1 MEEKDNKKIN
11 TPPPIFEKITT
22 RNDDK
27 KDENIVTEYSIK
39 LNDTGIKRTITSEL
53 EVKDHFV
60 IKSYNNRRIPDTSL
74 ISPASHF
81 VNDPNSPEHRDSNW
95 ALTTRDFDGVLRPV
109 NSGSTTR
116 VNPFG
121 DYNKKDIIDRG
132 LAYNEED
139 RVKKETK
146 SEATRVPLTPL
157 YPFTRLDPNIA
168 RTSMFTAY
176 NRIKLP
182 IVDTEF
188 RKGFRHV
195 FFTRPECYIM
205 SDRRE
210 LSEQCYYDEDFSS
223 CFTRMPH
230 ILKILSPTYV
240 TGSHSKNDINS
251 NWNYLLCN
259 RVISLQS
266 AIKTGS
272 EPSQQYAT
280 TPLGYSVIAPSY
292 ITSMSNS
299 NLSVTFSETKD
310 LEVYEMLRMWML
322 YNHKRKYGIFSPP
335 FNGYKRKNAFLSD
348 TINGVGLS
356 GEMQVKD
363 AGGDAFAGVLYH
375 PYDRALENCAS
386 IFEIYTNESM
396 TKILYWCKYYGVYPE
411 EASIEGFGSDVNK
424 AATADGGL
432 KCNATFRYQRKLECV
447 NKTLVEFNYNAGI
460 TDNMGRVKPSLSLNA
475 SYPFLLRAEDEL
487 KLASQSKTSSDAIL
501 KNYMGAAG
509 MFTGSPYIV
518 MGQSVKDPL
527 DDSKTTTSPYLM
539 FTPLSDS
546 VFNNELNLGIENN
559 RKQNTSK
566 LIGFDKV

>member
-1 MEEKDNKKIN
+1 MADNKVDL
-11 TPPPIFEKITT
+11 TPPVFEDITT
-22 RNDDK
+22 KTDDK
-27 KDENIVTEYSIK
+27 KNDINSVTEYSIK
-39 LNDTGIKRTITSEL
+39 LDNTGIKRTITSEL

-81 VNDPNSPEHRDSNW
+81 VNDPNSPESRDNNW
-95 ALTTRDFDGVLRPV
+95 ALTTRDFDGVLKPV

-116 VNPFG
+116 VNPSG
-121 DYNKKDIIDRG
+121 DYNKNDIIYRG
-132 LAYNEED
+132 LGYNEED
-139 RVKKETK
+139 RVKKETN

-157 YPFTRLDPNIA
+157 YPFTRLDPSVA

-205 SDRRE
+205 SSRTE

-251 NWNYLLCN
+251 NWNYLLSN
-259 RVISLQS
+259 RVVSLQS

-272 EPSQQYAT
+272 EPSQQHVT
-280 TPLGYSVIAPSY
+280 TPLGYNVIAPSY

-299 NLSVTFSETKD
+299 NLSVVFSETKD
-310 LEVYEMLRMWML
+310 FEVYEMLRMWML

-335 FNGYKRKNAFLSD
+335 FNGYSYKNGFLSNA
-348 TINGVGLS
+348 NGNTGLS
-356 GEMQVKD
+356 EEGMPVQT
-363 AGGDAFAGVLYH
+363 GDNFAGVLYH

-411 EASIEGFGSDVNK
+411 EASIEGFSSDVNK
-424 AATADGGL
+424 AATAEGGL

-460 TDNMGRVKPSLSLNA
+460 TDNMGRVKSSLSLNA
-475 SYPFLLRAEDEL
+475 SYPFLLRAEDEI
-487 KLASQSKTSSDAIL
+487 KLRTQSKTSSDTIL
-501 KNYMGAAG
+501 KTYMGASG

-518 MGQSVKDPL
+518 MGQSTKDPL
-527 DDSKTTTSPYLM
+527 DASKTTTSPYLM
-539 FTPLSDS
+539 FTPLTDS

-559 RKQNTSK
+559 RKQNT
-566 LIGFDKV
+566 LDLVGFNRV

>member
-1 MEEKDNKKIN
+1 MADTNNNGNIN
-11 TPPPIFEKITT
+11 TPFESFTVSSS
-22 RNDDK
+22 NG
-27 KDENIVTEYSIK
+27 VTENMINS
-39 LNDTGIKRTITSEL
+39 NDTNTKGTIESEL
-53 EVKDHFV
+53 SVSDHFN
-60 IKSYNNRRIPDTSL
+60 IKSFNNRIIPDTSL

-81 VNDPNSPEHRDSNW
+81 TNDPNSPNPQDNNR
-95 ALTTRDFDGVLRPV
+95 AITTRDFDGVLKPV

-121 DYNKKDIIDRG
+121 DYNKKDIIERG
-132 LAYNEED
+132 LCNNEAD
-139 RVKKETK
+139 RVVKETNNSQSK
-146 SEATRVPLTPL
+146 VPISPL
-157 YPFTRLDPNIA
+157 YPFTRLNPDVA
-168 RTSMFTAY
+168 RTSMFTTY

-182 IVDTEF
+182 IVDTEY

-205 SDRRE
+205 SNDST
-210 LSEQCYYDEDFSS
+210 LSEQCSYDEDFSS
-223 CFTRMPH
+223 CFSRMPH
-230 ILKILSPTYV
+230 ILKILSPVYV
-240 TGSHSKNDINS
+240 TSSYSKNNINS

-259 RVISLQS
+259 RVVSMQS

-272 EPSQQYAT
+272 EPSQQHAL

-292 ITSMSNS
+292 VTSMSNS
-299 NLSVTFSETKD
+299 TLSVTFSETKN

-335 FNGYKRKNAFLSD
+335 YNGYAIKNGFLSD
-348 TINGVGLS
+348 NQNGGLS
-356 GEMQVKD
+356 GEIQVKD
-363 AGGDAFAGVLYH
+363 ASRDEFAGVLYH

-432 KCNATFRYQRKLECV
+432 KCNASFRYQRKLECV

-460 TDNMGRVKPSLSLNA
+460 TDNMGRVKSSLSLNA
-475 SYPFLLRAEDEL
+475 SYPFLLRSEDEI
-487 KLASQSKTSSDAIL
+487 KLSSQLATSSDVVL
-501 KNYMGAAG
+501 PNYIGASG

-518 MGQSVKDPL
+518 MGETTKDPL
-527 DDSKTTTSPYLM
+527 NPAVTTISPYLM
-539 FTPLSDS
+539 FTSLSDS
-546 VFNNELNLGIENN
+546 EFNNELNLGIENN
-559 RKQNTSK
+559 RKQDTSD
-566 LIGFDKV
+566 LIGVK